1 VTLKIYTFVLILY
14 DLILISME
22 VNNKKKKSRQKKDKK
37 RHKPHR
43 LVEPHLRAAIST
55 ASLRLSKLPT
65 DHPDR
70 SFLRQSTKMLMDSQ
84 GIQSVVVNIGMS
96 SLGITSTVGGI
107 VSTVYDIQ
115 FSNCLDYASWNVFDE
130 YRIVRVHCRYQPEA
144 SHTYDSTATGCTPK
158 TLCLFL
164 DLDDQSSV
172 GSYDSAWKHDNCVV
186 GSSNT
191 VLERVYRMSGGPD
204 DNWITTA
211 TANTVSG
218 TFKTFLTG
226 GLASVRYGYFFC
238 RADVEFRLV
247 Q

>member
-1 VTLKIYTFVLILY
+1 MITRKTNNAEP
-14 DLILISME
+14 SMR
-22 VNNKKKKSRQKKDKK
+22 KKKRQEPKPTRKPCRLGHKD
-37 RHKPHR
+37 P
-43 LVEPHLRAAIST
+43 LVSSISS

-70 SFLRQSTKMLMDSQ
+70 SFLRDSTKMLMDSQ
-84 GIQSVVVNIGMS
+84 GIQSVVIRLGMT
-96 SLGITSTVGGI
+96 SLGISSSAGGI

-130 YRIVRVHCRYQPEA
+130 YRIKRVLCRYQPEA
-144 SHTYDSTATGCTPK
+144 HGTYDSTATGCVPK

-172 GSYDSAWKHDNCVV
+172 GSYDSAWKHDNCIV
-186 GSSNT
+186 GSSNS
-191 VLERVYRMSGGPD
+191 VLEREYRMSGGPD

-218 TFKTFLTG
+218 TFKTYLTG
-226 GLASVRYGYFFC
+226 GSVSVRYGYFFC

>member
-1 VTLKIYTFVLILY
+1 MERVKINTHQ
-14 DLILISME
+14 
-22 VNNKKKKSRQKKDKK
+22 SRQPKPPAWRRSGDRKPHEPK
-37 RHKPHR
+37 RRRPHR
-43 LVEPHLRAAIST
+43 LVEPHLLSAVSAASSRI
-55 ASLRLSKLPT
+55 SKLPS

-70 SFLRQSTKMLMDSQ
+70 SFLRQSTKMLMDSE
-84 GIQSVVVNIGMS
+84 GIQSVIVNLGMS
-96 SLGITSTVGGI
+96 TLGITSTAGGI

-130 YRIVRVHCRYQPEA
+130 YRIRKVHCRYQPEA
-144 SHTYDSTATGCTPK
+144 YDSYDSSATGVVPK

-164 DLDDQSSV
+164 DYDDQSSV
-172 GSYDSAWKHDNCVV
+172 GSYDSAWKHDNCIV

-191 VLERVYRMSGGPD
+191 VLEREFIMSGGPD

-218 TFKTFLTG
+218 TFKTYLTG
-226 GLASVRYGYFFC
+226 GSVSLRYGYFFC